1 MPRNPS
7 IHTAG
12 QGPVRAFFSEME
24 PLSEIRLDENQ
35 HRLLMCM
42 RMAKALNQGEVYLDA
57 TTHRMC
63 WKIER
68 DEQVTGVFYSIDE
81 METYLER
88 LLEYRYHYGPN
99 GLGNMSPPVKRRM
112 NVINERRRAQTNG
125 QPMTFYS
132 KVNARRNG

>member
-1 MPRNPS
+1 
-7 IHTAG
+7 
-12 QGPVRAFFSEME
+12 
-24 PLSEIRLDENQ
+24 
-35 HRLLMCM
+35 
-42 RMAKALNQGEVYLDA
+42 
-57 TTHRMC
+57 MC

-99 GLGNMSPPVKRRM
+99 GLGNMSPPVKLRM
-112 NVINERRRAQTNG
+112 DVVNERLRAQTNG

-132 KVNARRNG
+132 KVNARRNGKEKEML